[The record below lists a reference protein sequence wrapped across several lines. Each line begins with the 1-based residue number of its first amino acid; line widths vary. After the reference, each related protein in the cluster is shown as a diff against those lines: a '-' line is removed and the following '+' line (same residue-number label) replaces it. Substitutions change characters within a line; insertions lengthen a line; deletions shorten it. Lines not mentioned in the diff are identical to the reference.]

1 MSNSQ
6 KVPFAISMQ
15 NFVQDSIDDKLQGQG
30 QGLPCTI
37 TAVNG
42 AIVTV
47 NFDITNGKL
56 TPPPVTCTTVG
67 SQYLRLPL
75 QVGDKG
81 VCVSSNARLGG
92 NTGLGLGL
100 APLVNPTNLGG
111 LVFLPIGN
119 INWTTVDTKAVV
131 LIAPNGGVI
140 QTTDGTSTVI
150 ISEDQISLNY
160 NGASIVI
167 SGGNVTITGT
177 LIINGTPYLSHVHS
191 GVSTGGS
198 DTGGVV

>member
-1 MSNSQ
+1 V
-6 KVPFAISMQ
+6 K
-15 NFVQDSIDDKLQGQG
+15 
-30 QGLPCTI
+30 
-37 TAVNG
+37 
-42 AIVTV
+42 
-47 NFDITNGKL
+47 FDINNGKL

-75 QVGDKG
+75 QIGDKG

-100 APLVNPTNLGG
+100 APLSNPTNLGG

-119 INWTTVDTKAVV
+119 VNWEAIDPNAVV

-140 QTTDGTSTVI
+140 QTTDGASTVI
-150 ISEDQISLNY
+150 ISEDQISVNH

-177 LIINGTPYLSHVHS
+177 LIINGTPYLAHVHS
-191 GVSTGGS
+191 GVTTGGS
-198 DTGGVV
+198 NTLGVV